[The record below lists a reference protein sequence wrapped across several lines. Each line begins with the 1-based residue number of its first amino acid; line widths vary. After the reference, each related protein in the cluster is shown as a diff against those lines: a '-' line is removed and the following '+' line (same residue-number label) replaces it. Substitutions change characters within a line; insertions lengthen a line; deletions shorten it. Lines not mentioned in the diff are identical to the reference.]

1 MKKSFILALAALAAL
16 TLTTTAGTLSV
27 GDPAPELKVAKWV
40 KGDAVASLDPN
51 KMYVVEFWATW
62 CGPCRA
68 SIPHLTELAHKFKDV
83 TFIGMDVWENGADK
97 EGTVTKFLKQ
107 MGDKMDYHV
116 AMDAEDAFMADNWMK
131 AADQNGIPAAFLVQ
145 NGKIAWIGHP
155 MSGLEE
161 SLGEVVAGKFDVEK
175 AKQRSAAE
183 NKVKAFYQKAMKGG
197 DEAELLKEGKE
208 LEALD
213 QKIGG
218 ISPGGEKF
226 NAEEVLKQVKF
237 QAAMQAYQKAVIAGK
252 DDAETARLEA
262 AAKAVA
268 PKEMDFAA
276 IKTRLQQFQNS
287 QKAQAI
293 FQKYTQAVGEN
304 GDKEKAAELGKQ
316 LGDLNLK
323 DAQSLN
329 EFAWAILTDENIKQ
343 RDLPLALKLAKA
355 AVDASGGKAAAML
368 DTYARALFD
377 SGKVADAIEQQ
388 KKAVAACEDDAE
400 KTELEAALK
409 KYQAAAAAK

>member
-1 MKKSFILALAALAAL
+1 MDFNARFNQSLNDWINGGAIAQKRRGKGEPFALGHHRHAM
-16 TLTTTAGTLSV
+16 
-27 GDPAPELKVAKWV
+27 PA
-40 KGDAVASLDPN
+40 N
-51 KMYVVEFWATW
+51 
-62 CGPCRA
+62 
-68 SIPHLTELAHKFKDV
+68 I
-83 TFIGMDVWENGADK
+83 I
-97 EGTVTKFLKQ
+97 
-107 MGDKMDYHV
+107 
-116 AMDAEDAFMADNWMK
+116 
-131 AADQNGIPAAFLVQ
+131 ADQNGIPAAFLVQ